1 MSNAKLVTKDD
12 LKEMY
17 QRILPYLGG
26 SADAGFTPIGTIIAV
41 MGNDAPAN
49 YLPCDGRV
57 VNISDYPEL
66 ADYFK
71 EQFGS
76 SNYFGGDGTTTFGI
90 VDLSGEFLRGA
101 GTNSHSGQG
110 SGAEVGEHQNAT
122 EIQAS
127 QSNNNTLFEYCGNQG
142 DSWNKRYKD
151 ADYEVAVANGS
162 YYRVSGTYNE
172 ANDAGGITTRPTN
185 TSVLFCIATKNIYL
199 NPSTMVKL
207 YEGNSPAVANTNK
220 LQSTSPMVELAQSI
234 ENFSRVLIV
243 HMFNDK
249 SSTDGGVVTAQVEFP
264 VDIIKNYYTHA
275 LIETSNVAAEGVS
288 NNKISIMARSSW
300 AFYDATHIGNT
311 WIAMGGS
318 TTWALGTNKLYV
330 YGIV

>member
-101 GTNSHSGQG
+101 GTNSHENQG
-110 SGAEVGEHQNAT
+110 SGAEVGEHQDSTEVLSMWSNTGKQLRIRLESTSLAT
-122 EIQAS
+122 VLNEDAS
-127 QSNNNTLFEYCGNQG
+127 TIYQTSQQYLPSTTEQTSEASYQG
-142 DSWNKRYKD
+142 
-151 ADYEVAVANGS
+151 V
-162 YYRVSGTYNE
+162 
-172 ANDAGGITTRPTN
+172 RPTN

-199 NPSTMVKL
+199 NPSL
-207 YEGNSPAVANTNK
+207 DF
-220 LQSTSPMVELAQSI
+220 STSEKVVGTWI
-234 ENFSRVLIV
+234 
-243 HMFNDK
+243 
-249 SSTDGGVVTAQVEFP
+249 DGKPLYQKTFVTEAPTVVTQGTEVHEFIDIGASVEYSSLVSVENDAGVATTNTALKFW
-264 VDIIKNYYTHA
+264 VDESTTPKSATPIWYVTLFNNTHA
-275 LIETSNVAAEGVS
+275 TTSYQ
-288 NNKISIMARSSW
+288 NKIRLSAS
-300 AFYDATHIGNT
+300 DT
-311 WIAMGGS
+311 
-318 TTWALGTNKLYV
+318 GTNGHTFYV
-330 YGIV
+330 TIQYTKTTD